1 DGGDYT
7 IGGDTVTP
15 ENNELTI
22 ADNYFGQTLEIGGTL
37 SGVELTQSLEVPA
50 RPAAPADD
58 TDYTL
63 TQPTVYGA
71 KGGLKATAAD
81 TLEYKIDNGEWT
93 SLPTDEVEVDQGST
107 VQIRK
112 STTDSTFASEPTEQ
126 TINTIAQT
134 FTVTWKNGSETLET
148 DENVVDGAAPSYDGE
163 TPAKTAT
170 ADKTYTFSGWR
181 IADGNGEATGDL
193 ITPEQLASKKI
204 TADTTYIA
212 QFTETARKY
221 RITFVDED
229 GSTVL
234 KAATEYEYGATV
246 VEPETPTK
254 SATAEYTY
262 SFADWTPS
270 VTTVTGDQTYTATF
284 TESAREYNITYNLN
298 GHGTALTGNNLKYTA
313 GTAKELPALTD
324 DNYNFGGWYED
335 NTTFN
340 TAAQITAATRGD
352 KTFYAKWTAKTY
364 AVSAAAELT
373 NGSVSVNKTT
383 ASLNDEITVT
393 ITPNTGYQL
402 ASLTIG
408 GAAVTGEALTNAARS
423 NSYTFSMPAK
433 AVEVTATFEEIPVN
447 TYTVTIICGD
457 GIENV
462 KLGTKT
468 GSKDG
473 NIYTFT
479 EVEAGEY
486 NFEVTYT
493 EGYEKATVSPTSITV
508 SESKTSETISAQ
520 KKKYTVTFKIEGRDD
535 TEVQIEHGSTAQSQ
549 APQNPT
555 KSGYHFV
562 GWVKGTDT
570 TAAIITTWDAI
581 TSNGTIYTAKFEENA
596 PDTVTVTFNAGD
608 GTFDNAE
615 KTKAVTIN
623 KGATLTANNLPSV
636 TPPTG
641 YTFNGWGDITGKAVN
656 ESVSYTAEYMIKSF
670 TITWMLDE
678 SAKID

>member
-1 DGGDYT
+1 
-7 IGGDTVTP
+7 
-15 ENNELTI
+15 
-22 ADNYFGQTLEIGGTL
+22 
-37 SGVELTQSLEVPA
+37 
-50 RPAAPADD
+50 
-58 TDYTL
+58 
-63 TQPTVYGA
+63 
-71 KGGLKATAAD
+71 
-81 TLEYKIDNGEWT
+81 
-93 SLPTDEVEVDQGST
+93 
-107 VQIRK
+107 
-112 STTDSTFASEPTEQ
+112 
-126 TINTIAQT
+126 T

-148 DENVVDGAAPSYDGE
+148 DENVVDGAIPEYNGT
-163 TPAKTAT
+163 TPTKK
-170 ADKTYTFSGWR
+170 ADAQYTYTFDGWTTEGDDETVYNTTAGEGVSAFETVTGNVTYTAHFSKALR
-181 IADGNGEATGDL
+181 SYTISWKNADGTDYITAQTLDYGSAVTAPEGTPVKDSTADNIYTFDKW
-193 ITPEQLASKKI
+193 TPEI
-204 TADTTYIA
+204 TADT
-212 QFTETARKY
+212 K
-221 RITFVDED
+221 
-229 GSTVL
+229 
-234 KAATEYEYGATV
+234 
-246 VEPETPTK
+246 
-254 SATAEYTY
+254 
-262 SFADWTPS
+262 
-270 VTTVTGDQTYTATF
+270 VTGDQTYTATF
-284 TESAREYNITYNLN
+284 TERAREYNITYNLN

-678 SAKID
+678 SAKIDETTVDYNVLPTHADASKAATDEYTYTFKNWAPTIVVAMENATYTAQFDRVKRKYTITWNIDGAETSEELEYGATPSHANPTKAEDANGKYSFTGWSPAIETVTKAQTYTAQFD